1 MKRGLG
7 WPIAVTAILGAT
19 VGANI
24 WVAVIANDDPSF
36 AVEHD
41 YYRKA
46 VQWDSTMLQGRENE
60 RLGWRLEPTLA
71 PFGRRDGSALSV
83 TLTDGSGAPIR
94 DARIEVTA
102 FFNARAD
109 SVVHAELRE
118 VAGGTSYDTTLPIH
132 HAGAWELR
140 FDVHRGRER
149 FTNTARIDAVALR
162 DKT

>member
-7 WPIAVTAILGAT
+7 WPIAVTVILGAT
-19 VGANI
+19 VAVNV

-46 VQWDSTMLQGRENE
+46 VEWDSTMAQARENA
-60 RLGWRLEPTLA
+60 RLGWRIEPRLG
-71 PFGRRDGSALSV
+71 PIGRKDGSALSV

-94 DARIEVTA
+94 DAKIDVTA

-109 SVVHAELRE
+109 SVLRAELRDS
-118 VAGGTSYDTTLPIH
+118 GSSYDTRLPIR

-140 FDVHRGRER
+140 FEVRRGRDR

>member
-1 MKRGLG
+1 MKRGIG

-36 AVEHD
+36 AIEHD

-46 VQWDSTMLQGRENE
+46 VQWDSVMAQARENE
-60 RLGWRLEPTLA
+60 RLGWRLQPRLTPIGARE
-71 PFGRRDGSALSV
+71 GSTLSV

-94 DARIEVTA
+94 DAKIDVTA
-102 FFNARAD
+102 FYNARAD
-109 SVVHAELRE
+109 SVVRAELHGSE
-118 VAGGTSYDTTLPIH
+118 ASYDAKLPIH

-140 FDVHRGRER
+140 FEVRRGRER
-149 FTNTARIDAVALR
+149 FTKTARMNAMLFR

>member
-7 WPIAVTAILGAT
+7 WPIGVAVILGAT

-24 WVAVIANDDPSF
+24 WVAVIASDDPSF
-36 AVEHD
+36 AIEHD

-46 VQWDSTMLQGRENE
+46 VQWDSTMAQARENK
-60 RLGWRLEPTLA
+60 RLGWRIEPRLA
-71 PFGRRDGSALSV
+71 PIGGRDGSTLSV
-83 TLTDGSGAPIR
+83 ILTDGSGAPIR
-94 DARIEVTA
+94 DAKIDVTA

-109 SVVHAELRE
+109 SVVHADLRDS
-118 VAGGTSYDTTLPIH
+118 GSSYDTRLPIH
-132 HAGAWELR
+132 HPGTWELR
-140 FDVHRGRER
+140 FDVRRGRER

>member
-1 MKRGLG
+1 MKRGIG

-19 VGANI
+19 VAANI

-46 VQWDSTMLQGRENE
+46 VQWDSTMVQARENE
-60 RLGWRLEPTLA
+60 QLGWRIEPKLA
-71 PFGRRDGSALSV
+71 PMGGRDGSTLSV

-94 DARIEVTA
+94 DAKIDVAA

-109 SVVHAELRE
+109 SVVHAELRA
-118 VAGGTSYDTTLPIH
+118 AGASYDARLPIH

-140 FDVHRGRER
+140 FDVHRGREH

>member
-1 MKRGLG
+1 MKRGLA

-24 WVAVIANDDPSF
+24 WVAVIASDDPSF
-36 AVEHD
+36 AIEHD

-46 VQWDSTMLQGRENE
+46 VQWDSTMLQARENE
-60 RLGWRLEPTLA
+60 RLGWRLEPKLG
-71 PFGRRDGSALSV
+71 PIGGRDGSTLTV
-83 TLTDGSGAPIR
+83 LLTDGSGVPIR
-94 DARIEVTA
+94 DATIDVTA

-109 SVVHAELRE
+109 SVLRAELHE
-118 VAGGTSYDTTLPIH
+118 GTGSSYDARLPIH

-140 FDVHRGRER
+140 FDVRRGRER
-149 FTNTARIDAVALR
+149 FTNTTRIDAVVLR